1 MIYPNSKNHTPVEKQ
16 VKTLS
21 LYDKQ
26 RIRRYSPYILTSS
39 FIASI
44 DDWRVNPASA
54 SPVAQ
59 ISALQGLCNEGA
71 YVIELHHPDR
81 HISADYMMELYFVV
95 LSNGPAEYYVVKSS
109 SSTDGTELDT
119 HLLPTLSRHGYH
131 YDTLSF
137 NAMLACQKAIEAST
151 KLSARMKRRTIKQ
164 IKSDHA
170 YILNFIKQATSSP
183 TTEHADWLSIQTPKV
198 STALLNNSMYYWGI
212 LSDHKACDF
221 DFKKLE

>member
-16 VKTLS
+16 VKTLR
-21 LYDKQ
+21 LYDNQ

-44 DDWRVNPASA
+44 NDWRVNPASA

-59 ISALQGLCNEGA
+59 ISALQWLCNEGA

-81 HISADYMMELYFVV
+81 HISADYMMDLYFVV
-95 LSNGPAEYYVVKSS
+95 LSNGSAEYYVVKSS
-109 SSTDGTELDT
+109 CSKDGTELDT
-119 HLLPTLSRHGYH
+119 YLLSTVCRYGYQF
-131 YDTLSF
+131 DAMSL

-170 YILNFIKQATSSP
+170 YILKFMKQATSSP

-198 STALLNNSMYYWGI
+198 MAALQKNSMYYWGL

-221 DFKKLE
+221 TFKIE

>member
-1 MIYPNSKNHTPVEKQ
+1 MIYPNSKNHTSVEKQ
-16 VKTLS
+16 VKTLR
-21 LYDKQ
+21 LYDNQ
-26 RIRRYSPYILTSS
+26 RVRRYNPHRLTSS

-44 DDWRVNPASA
+44 NDWRVNPASA

-81 HISADYMMELYFVV
+81 HISEDYMMDIYFVV
-95 LSNGPAEYYVVKSS
+95 LSNRPAEYYVVKSS
-109 SSTDGTELDT
+109 CSKEGTELDT
-119 HLLPTLSRHGYH
+119 YPLHTACKIEYIPAITGL
-131 YDTLSF
+131 

-151 KLSARMKRRTIKQ
+151 KLSARMKRRGIKQ

-170 YILNFIKQATSSP
+170 YILKFIKQVPSSP
-183 TTEHADWLSIQTPKV
+183 TAEHADWLSIQTPKV
-198 STALLNNSMYYWGI
+198 TAALLNNCMYYWSL

-221 DFKKLE
+221 TFKS